1 MWGVTATLLLT
12 IALLFDKVKRMQTI
26 TLSSKNQVVIP
37 RNVRLK
43 LGLKGGDRLVIKKL
57 TETEVVIKKE
67 PSYADL
73 AGTLPG
79 GAIEPVARVRALRDE
94 WRG

>member
-1 MWGVTATLLLT
+1 
-12 IALLFDKVKRMQTI
+12 MQTI

-37 RNVRLK
+37 RDVRLK
-43 LGLKGGDRLVIKKL
+43 LGLKGGDRLVIARL
-57 TETEVVIKKE
+57 TDTEVVIKKE

-73 AGTLPG
+73 AGTLPR
-79 GAIEPVARVRALRDE
+79 GAIDPVARVRALRDE